1 MRKRNTHRRL
11 FDNKFRDNNASQSMM
26 LFYAGVPH
34 SSVMYNETDGMIGR
48 QFQLKGL
55 LKALG

>member
-1 MRKRNTHRRL
+1 
-11 FDNKFRDNNASQSMM
+11 MM

-34 SSVMYNETDGMIGR
+34 ASVMYNETDGMKGH